1 MIKSSVDKEEMLHL
15 VDANLLKKKLADYQP
30 GDTGFIYIIDK
41 NGKIIL
47 QPEGKQHI
55 SSQELFNS
63 NMNAFLKQVKAEP
76 EGTFIQPVEVNGKTV
91 VEPIAYKH
99 YDFLNWTVATGISD
113 SELNQSTTHLYGSL
127 ITAVICV
134 FLIIASLIFVLTIRH
149 RKQIIAEKKDYLTG
163 LDNRRCFMELAQ
175 VVEQTSSN
183 IYSIVLFDID
193 KFKNVNDTY
202 GHAEGDEVIREVTH
216 VLKQFESPNVFVS
229 RHGGEEF
236 ILLLNDLNE
245 IEAKAI
251 AEDIR
256 IRISK
261 ISSLKC
267 RFTISGGVFEADSD
281 KHNLNEAIAF
291 ADEGLYVAKQSG
303 RNQIVIKHVS

>member
-1 MIKSSVDKEEMLHL
+1 M
-15 VDANLLKKKLADYQP
+15 
-30 GDTGFIYIIDK
+30 
-41 NGKIIL
+41 
-47 QPEGKQHI
+47 
-55 SSQELFNS
+55 
-63 NMNAFLKQVKAEP
+63 
-76 EGTFIQPVEVNGKTV
+76 
-91 VEPIAYKH
+91 
-99 YDFLNWTVATGISD
+99 
-113 SELNQSTTHLYGSL
+113 
-127 ITAVICV
+127 
-134 FLIIASLIFVLTIRH
+134 IFVLTIRH
-149 RKQIIAEKKDYLTG
+149 RKQIIVEKKDYLTG
-163 LDNRRCFMELAQ
+163 LDNRRRFMELAQ

-202 GHAEGDEVIREVTH
+202 GHAEGDEVIREVAH

-236 ILLLNDLNE
+236 IQLLNDLNE